1 MPQPA
6 QLYLQVVALL
16 EEISTT
22 HFESSQ
28 PLLLQRGQIGTVVEV
43 FDDGACE
50 VEFADPQGRTYALLT
65 LAPEKLMVLRD
76 TPVSAAA

>member
-1 MPQPA
+1 MPSQE
-6 QLYLQVVALL
+6 LYLQVVALL
-16 EEISTT
+16 EETSTT
-22 HFESSQ
+22 HFQTNQ

-43 FDDGACE
+43 YDDGTCE

-65 LAPEKLMVLRD
+65 LPPEKLMVLRD